1 MKEKAK
7 EILLKLKEKHK
18 ELSDS
23 IDDYA
28 RLVSKEL
35 DIPEDIAK
43 TVVLDDITNKHLKRL
58 LLVELFNEDILKDNG
73 LI

>member
-7 EILLKLKEKHK
+7 EILLKLTQKKK

-23 IDDYA
+23 IDSYSN
-28 RLVSKEL
+28 LVAKEL
-35 DIPEDIAK
+35 DIPEEIAK
-43 TVVLDDITNKHLKRL
+43 TIVLDDITNKYQKQL
-58 LLVELFNEDILKDNG
+58 LLYELFSEETLKENG

>member
-7 EILLKLKEKHK
+7 EILIKLKAKYK

-23 IDDYA
+23 IDDYSK
-28 RLVSKEL
+28 LVSKEL
-35 DIPEDIAK
+35 DIPETIAK
-43 TVVLDDITNKHLKRL
+43 TVVLDDITNKYQKQL
-58 LLVELFNEDILKDNG
+58 LLYELFNEETLKENG

>member
-7 EILLKLKEKHK
+7 EILLKLKEKN
-18 ELSDS
+18 EFISNEIDS
-23 IDDYA
+23 YA
-28 RLVSKEL
+28 KLLASEL

-43 TVVLDDITNKHLKRL
+43 NCVLDDLSNKYQKKLIL
-58 LLVELFNEDILKDNG
+58 LELFATDTLKENG